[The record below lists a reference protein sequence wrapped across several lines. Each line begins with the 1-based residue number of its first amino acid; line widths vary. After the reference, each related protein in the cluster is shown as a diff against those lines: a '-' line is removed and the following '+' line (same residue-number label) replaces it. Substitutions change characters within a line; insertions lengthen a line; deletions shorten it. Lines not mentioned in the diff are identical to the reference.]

1 MANYAVIFP
10 AAGKSSR
17 FSGEFDRE
25 IPGAES
31 RRKKVFVMLGG
42 RPVFMHAVEKFVN
55 RPEVVQLILVLSPED
70 REYFDFRY
78 SSEAALLGLHVVDGG
93 RDRSE
98 SVANGLAVL
107 KPDIDFVAIH
117 DAARPLVAAEW
128 IDRVFAAA
136 EEHGAAILAS
146 PVVGTL
152 KRADGTNSI
161 LETVSRERLWEA
173 QTPQV
178 FRRDRIVAAHAA
190 RGGRAVTDDAQ
201 LSELLGHP
209 VKLVEGSP
217 INLKITSAADLKI
230 AEHLLPALPQKIR
243 DVSSHPFADG
253 DMWR

>member
-17 FSGEFDRE
+17 FAGAFDRE
-25 IPGAES
+25 VPGAES
-31 RRKKVFVMLGG
+31 RRKKVFAQLAG

-70 REYFDFRY
+70 REYFDFRF
-78 SSEAALLGLHVVDGG
+78 SAEAALLGLYLVDGG

-107 KPDIDFVAIH
+107 KPEIDFVAIH
-117 DAARPLVAAEW
+117 DAARPLVSGEW
-128 IDRVFAAA
+128 IDRVFSAA

-152 KRADGTNSI
+152 KRTDGTDTI

-178 FRRDRIVAAHAA
+178 FRRDRIEAAHAA

-201 LSELLGHP
+201 LLELLGIP
-209 VKLVEGSP
+209 VKIVESSP
-217 INLKITSAADLKI
+217 INLKITSSGDLKI
-230 AEHLLPALPQKIR
+230 AEHLLPALPEKIR
-243 DVSSHPFADG
+243 DTSSHPFADG